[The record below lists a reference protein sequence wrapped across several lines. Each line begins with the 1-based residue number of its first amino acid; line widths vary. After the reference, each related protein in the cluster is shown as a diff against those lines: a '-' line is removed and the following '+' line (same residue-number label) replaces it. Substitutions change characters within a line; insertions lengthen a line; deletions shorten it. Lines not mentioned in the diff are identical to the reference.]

1 MGAGGEDPT
10 EGFKNLAINGIS
22 VLVLSFLLNR
32 DLQTSARDRAIV
44 KREEALARL
53 QACPRHIDEEYE
65 ISEINSKLISYSLS
79 RPSRAL
85 QIAGRQNT
93 EVYS

>member
-1 MGAGGEDPT
+1 MCNNLAWAYKQHHHLYLLFSNPFLVAAGGEDPT

-32 DLQTSARDRAIV
+32 DLQTSARDRAVV

-53 QACPRHIDEEYE
+53 QACIR
-65 ISEINSKLISYSLS
+65 
-79 RPSRAL
+79 
-85 QIAGRQNT
+85 
-93 EVYS
+93 

>member
-1 MGAGGEDPT
+1 VVAGGEDPT

-32 DLQTSARDRAIV
+32 DLQTSARDRAVV

-53 QACPRHIDEEYE
+53 QACIR
-65 ISEINSKLISYSLS
+65 
-79 RPSRAL
+79 
-85 QIAGRQNT
+85 
-93 EVYS
+93 

>member
-1 MGAGGEDPT
+1 MRQRDSRKTLLWAYKQHHHQYLLIFYPFAVVAGGEDPT

-32 DLQTSARDRAIV
+32 DLQTSARDRAVV

-53 QACPRHIDEEYE
+53 QACIR
-65 ISEINSKLISYSLS
+65 
-79 RPSRAL
+79 
-85 QIAGRQNT
+85 
-93 EVYS
+93 